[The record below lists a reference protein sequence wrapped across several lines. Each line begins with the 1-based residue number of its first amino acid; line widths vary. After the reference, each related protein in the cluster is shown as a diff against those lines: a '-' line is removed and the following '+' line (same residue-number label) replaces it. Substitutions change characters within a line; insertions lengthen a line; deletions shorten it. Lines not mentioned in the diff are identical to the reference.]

1 MSHMT
6 TIRAL
11 TLRLCGIQHGLD
23 GKHFILVNDDAGTG
37 GSIVW
42 HEGQTIA
49 DVLEELDARFAPPIT
64 GERSTHD
71 E

>member
-1 MSHMT
+1 MT
-6 TIRAL
+6 PLRAL

-23 GKHFILVNDDAGTG
+23 GTHFLLVNDDAGTQ

-42 HEGQTIA
+42 HEGQTVG
-49 DVLEELDARFAPPIT
+49 DVLAELDARFAQT
-64 GERSTHD
+64 TTEK